1 MFSNFIK
8 KSRSF
13 IGLGDKNEAIDGFVE
28 VCTPEKA
35 EVATENF
42 MDENS
47 MRLRMEEFKE
57 IVYGTN
63 ILITI
68 IFSLIRHNNKIT
80 CYREYTDN
88 KRS

>member
-8 KSRSF
+8 KSRSL
-13 IGLGDKNEAIDGFVE
+13 IGLGEKNEAIDGFVE

-47 MRLRMEEFKE
+47 MKLRMEEFKE
-57 IVYGTN
+57 IVYGMFQYFRSNYIFT
-63 ILITI
+63 ITLT
-68 IFSLIRHNNKIT
+68 S
-80 CYREYTDN
+80 
-88 KRS
+88 